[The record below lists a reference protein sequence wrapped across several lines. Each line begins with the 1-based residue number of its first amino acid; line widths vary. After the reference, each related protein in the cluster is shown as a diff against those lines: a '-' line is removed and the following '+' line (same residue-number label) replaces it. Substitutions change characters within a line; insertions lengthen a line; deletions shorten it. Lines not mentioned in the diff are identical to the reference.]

1 GAFDRYAA
9 SPRSTKMAPL
19 DSPATL
25 DLDAAF
31 VHLAAADPVL
41 AALLER
47 SRPVP
52 PRREY
57 ALFHDL
63 VSAIVSQQL
72 SGKAAETIMRRLHEA
87 VAPGAEITPEAI
99 LRTDHETLRAAG
111 LSNAKAR
118 YVRGLAEAVA
128 EGTLDL
134 EALPALGDD
143 EVVGQLTRVK
153 GIGRW
158 TAEMILLFSLARPDV
173 LSTGDLGIRTA
184 VMRHYGLPALPAPA
198 ELEAIAE
205 RWRPHRSAA
214 LLVLW
219 HSLDNRPAI
228 DAGDSGS

>member
-1 GAFDRYAA
+1 MASLDA
-9 SPRSTKMAPL
+9 SPV
-19 DSPATL
+19 L

-47 SRPVP
+47 SRPAA
-52 PRREY
+52 PRREN

-87 VAPGAEITPEAI
+87 VAPGAEITPEAV
-99 LRTDHETLRAAG
+99 LRSDHETLRAAG

-118 YVRGLAEAVA
+118 YVRGLAEAVT

-134 EALPALGDD
+134 EALPALADD
-143 EVVGQLTRVK
+143 EVIAQLTRVK

-184 VMRHYGLPALPAPA
+184 VKRHYGLAELPTPA
-198 ELEAIAE
+198 ELQAIAAP
-205 RWRPHRSAA
+205 WHPHCSTA
-214 LLVLW
+214 LLLLW
-219 HSLDNRPAI
+219 R
-228 DAGDSGS
+228 

>member
-1 GAFDRYAA
+1 MT
-9 SPRSTKMAPL
+9 SL
-19 DSPATL
+19 DSPPAL

-31 VHLAAADPVL
+31 AHLAAADPVL

-47 SRPVP
+47 SRPVA
-52 PRREY
+52 PRPEY

-87 VAPGAEITPEAI
+87 VAPGTEITPEAI

-128 EGTLDL
+128 EGALEL

-143 EVVGQLTRVK
+143 EVIAQLTRVK

-184 VMRHYGLPALPAPA
+184 VMRHYGLPALPAPS

-205 RWRPHRSAA
+205 PWRPHRSAA
-214 LLVLW
+214 LLLLW
-219 HSLDNRPAI
+219 HSLDNRPSI
-228 DAGDSGS
+228 DAGDGGS